1 MFDSYTVE
9 KTVVS
14 HPKFEL
20 MKFFVT
26 SLAIAAL
33 TAPCLAQNSK
43 SKGKPAKTSPTTT
56 AEKAPESKV
65 DKISYA
71 IGYNIA
77 SDLKRQ
83 NIEINPD
90 MLASALKAVTAGKTT
105 LMTEDQVMGTLQEFQ
120 KEMQEKMQA
129 DASAKAS
136 GNKIAGKAWLAENKK
151 KTGVVE
157 LPSGLQYEII
167 KDGTGES
174 PKATDKVT
182 THYTGTLIDG
192 TVFDSS
198 VERGQPA
205 TFPVNG
211 VIKGWTE
218 ALQLMKP
225 GSKWKLYIPSDLAYG
240 DGGSPPKIGPGAT
253 LIFEVELISVEK

>member
-1 MFDSYTVE
+1 MAF
-9 KTVVS
+9 
-14 HPKFEL
+14 
-20 MKFFVT
+20 
-26 SLAIAAL
+26 LAMS
-33 TAPCLAQNSK
+33 TMGWSQSGK
-43 SKGKPAKTSPTTT
+43 SKKGTQKSSEPKGALK
-56 AEKAPESKV
+56 PESKV
-65 DKISYA
+65 DKVSYA
-71 IGYNIA
+71 IGFNIA

-90 MLASALKAVTAGKTT
+90 MLAAAFSAVTKGNPTAMTT
-105 LMTEDQVMGTLQEFQ
+105 EEVMSTLQDFQ
-120 KEMQEKMQA
+120 KEMQDKMQGEMSSQA
-129 DASAKAS
+129 A
-136 GNKIAGKAWLAENKK
+136 GNKEAGRAWLAENKK
-151 KTGVVE
+151 KPGVTE
-157 LPSGLQYEII
+157 LPSGLQYEVI
-167 KDGTGES
+167 KEGSGIG

-225 GSKWKLYIPSDLAYG
+225 GSKWKLFIPSDLAYG

-253 LIFEVELISVEK
+253 LIFEVELISVDK